1 VTLQA
6 EIGKKLRQ
14 ARNAK
19 GLSQAALAKRAGVP
33 QSHISK
39 IENTGVDLRLSS
51 LAEIARALDLELML
65 VPRKVVLA
73 TQSLIRQAQPAE
85 FSLASLALRDDLAK
99 LDKLAEDVLREHASS
114 VEIARLKS
122 RIHDLAQLEIPL
134 SARDAVRALTKQ
146 LEAIKQNQNIQHV
159 NAVME
164 EADRL
169 RNKFAHVFPDPV
181 PATQRPAYTLD
192 DDDG

>member
-1 VTLQA
+1 MLQA

-14 ARNAK
+14 ARKAK

-73 TQSLIRQAQPAE
+73 TQSLIRQAQPTE

-146 LEAIKQNQNIQHV
+146 LEAIKQDQNIQRV
-159 NAVME
+159 NAVLE

-169 RNKFAHVFPDPV
+169 RNKLAHVFSDPV
-181 PATQRPAYTLD
+181 PATQRPAYILD